1 LMPNHAAPNWAVL
14 VPYDSSWGPH
24 GIALA
29 QQLRITLAPMA
40 LRVEHIGSTAI
51 PGMAAK
57 PVFDLQV
64 SVEYLDRAAHAFER
78 PLADHGFHRLP
89 YEQDHVPAGYND
101 DPARWAKR
109 IWAGAVAFAVT
120 VAEQRDCRHESLSPA
135 PRFPPE
141 VRLRRLPAPT

>member
-1 LMPNHAAPNWAVL
+1 

-51 PGMAAK
+51 PGMTAK
-57 PVFDLQV
+57 PVLDLQV
-64 SVEYLDRAAHAFER
+64 SVEDLDRAAHAFER

-101 DPARWAKR
+101 DPARQNGSGR
-109 IWAGAVAFAVT
+109 VGNISRRTSTSMLGFVAPPTSDWRCYSAIGS
-120 VAEQRDCRHESLSPA
+120 ALIPRRSP
-135 PRFPPE
+135 
-141 VRLRRLPAPT
+141 PTPGSSRS